1 MWKAETKEKKS
12 AKGSSGTDPDDLAE
26 HLLKFVMSNGGAMR
40 AFQEEHAT
48 DDEQELL
55 QLHEQYAD
63 IVEELLDDFSDVQGC
78 TPKQLSRACAI
89 LAKKTS
95 RSSQKVSRYIAASS
109 DFPAFRSMMSVGAGR
124 RKSVAVVQG
133 GGMDEEKI
141 RELLEKQMQG
151 QQHDIHAMM
160 ALVQSLSQGGG
171 GSALLEQQMSVLKL
185 QQEQV
190 LQERERLAAEIAK
203 MQTLQGAD
211 TKSGSGSGGGGST
224 STSTSTSKKDDVLD
238 AAAAA
243 AEKQEDAAIELVSL
257 QHDLS
262 TVASLPSHELAA
274 KAQAL
279 GIACAS
285 GDDDE
290 TLRARLL
297 EHIAQKSQQL
307 KASVDVEKARQDEAM
322 QERMQRLKAERE
334 AARTKLAS
342 AIAAAESGDVA
353 SAVAAAAA
361 AADATGDAH
370 VVPAISAV
378 DSGETDEEKRQKLI
392 QQLQV
397 HPPPLFAA
405 LRVTRPRCRRP
416 WRRWTAALVL
426 RRRGRTPRCS
436 RFDCT
441 PFHNLCGVSRGC
453 VHKTYTG
460 SRKAKG

>member
-1 MWKAETKEKKS
+1 
-12 AKGSSGTDPDDLAE
+12 
-26 HLLKFVMSNGGAMR
+26 
-40 AFQEEHAT
+40 
-48 DDEQELL
+48 
-55 QLHEQYAD
+55 
-63 IVEELLDDFSDVQGC
+63 
-78 TPKQLSRACAI
+78 
-89 LAKKTS
+89 
-95 RSSQKVSRYIAASS
+95 
-109 DFPAFRSMMSVGAGR
+109 MMSVGAGK
-124 RKSVAVVQG
+124 RKSTAVVQG

-211 TKSGSGSGGGGST
+211 TKSGSIST
-224 STSTSTSKKDDVLD
+224 STSTSTNKKDDVLD

-243 AEKQEDAAIELVSL
+243 AEKQEDAAIELLSL

-279 GIACAS
+279 GVACAR

-290 TLRARLL
+290 TLRTRLL
-297 EHIAQKSQQL
+297 EHIAQKTQQL
-307 KASVDVEKARQDEAM
+307 TASVDAEKARQDEAM

-370 VVPAISAV
+370 VAPAILAA

-397 HPPPLFAA
+397 HPPPLFAT

-426 RRRGRTPRCS
+426 RRRGRRLRYS

-441 PFHNLCGVSRGC
+441 PCTTVVVCLVALCLALTRRTQALE
-453 VHKTYTG
+453 K
-460 SRKAKG
+460 RKAERARKQAATAAAAAAAAAAATAAADALPAISQSMEPSVYSPAAAVAAAASPPVLTEDQERAKVLEE

>member
-12 AKGSSGTDPDDLAE
+12 AKGPSGTDPDDLAE

-48 DDEQELL
+48 DDEQELQ

-109 DFPAFRSMMSVGAGR
+109 DFPAFRSMMSAGAGR

-211 TKSGSGSGGGGST
+211 TKSGGGSGGGGST
-224 STSTSTSKKDDVLD
+224 STSTSTSSKKDDVLD

-279 GIACAS
+279 GVACAS

-290 TLRARLL
+290 ALRARLL
-297 EHIAQKSQQL
+297 EHIARKSQQL
-307 KASVDVEKARQDEAM
+307 KASVDAEKARQDEAM
-322 QERMQRLKAERE
+322 LERMQRLKAERE

-361 AADATGDAH
+361 AADVTGDAH
-370 VVPAISAV
+370 IAPAILAA
-378 DSGETDEEKRQKLI
+378 DSGETDEEKRKKLI

-397 HPPPLFAA
+397 RLPPLLVA
-405 LRVTRPRCRRP
+405 LHRRCSPRC
-416 WRRWTAALVL
+416 A
-426 RRRGRTPRCS
+426 
-436 RFDCT
+436 
-441 PFHNLCGVSRGC
+441 
-453 VHKTYTG
+453 
-460 SRKAKG
+460 